1 MTLVPVK
8 VGGRNLKRKMLYCI
22 GQAARLLTL
31 KKLKAAEVV
40 SLQQD
45 RSTFKL
51 LSLSLSLSLNFSM
64 LNRFEVKPRQFPE
77 PAPHCLILP
86 RTLASIE
93 WPCDTVRAA
102 WPWKRQAASWASG
115 TRQSTKTSLQSGF
128 GMPQWAFWRSCALH
142 LQWFLSLGTLGLDF
156 LPIFLLYLC
165 RANGRWETK
174 LMGKTTCHWNSV
186 CQLAQDT
193 LPLQFGDA
201 LDALKPKVEQFC
213 TDAAGDVS
221 SLR

>member
-8 VGGRNLKRKMLYCI
+8 VAGRNLQRKMLYCI

-31 KKLKAAEVV
+31 KKAEGCW
-40 SLQQD
+40 SCFFATGQIHFQ
-45 RSTFKL
+45 T
-51 LSLSLSLSLNFSM
+51 SLSLSLSPLNFSM
-64 LNRFEVKPRQFPE
+64 LNRFEVKPRQFQE
-77 PAPHCLILP
+77 PAPHCLSLP

-142 LQWFLSLGTLGLDF
+142 LQWFLSLGTLGLNF

-174 LMGKTTCHWNSV
+174 LMGNTTCHWNSV